1 MSAFDLF
8 DTWLGF
14 LGIVIAL
21 VLAAVYGWRPLRSGL
36 VGYAC
41 GVALV
46 VVLNGLSREPVPC
59 LQNAKGGQIL
69 SAYSTNCAKAEVR
82 ARDDLLPKK

>member
-1 MSAFDLF
+1 MSVFDLF

-21 VLAAVYGWRPLRSGL
+21 VLAAVYGWRPLRSAL
-36 VGYAC
+36 AGYVC

-46 VVLNGLSREPVPC
+46 VVVNGLSREAAPC

-69 SAYSTNCAKAEVR
+69 SAYSTNCAK
-82 ARDDLLPKK
+82 

>member
-1 MSAFDLF
+1 MSVFDLF

-21 VLAAVYGWRPLRSGL
+21 VLAAVYGWRPLRSAL
-36 VGYAC
+36 AGYVC

-46 VVLNGLSREPVPC
+46 VVVNGLSRETVPC

-69 SAYSTNCAKAEVR
+69 SAYSTSCTK
-82 ARDDLLPKK
+82 